1 MRSLFAA
8 AAVCLTIGATLA
20 ADHTKDTPD
29 DVKKALADKSA
40 VLIDVREKKEWD
52 AGRIKDADLLE
63 LTRLRAGVPQAELDK
78 KMPKGKI
85 VYVYCK
91 SGGRSL
97 SAADLL
103 AKKGYD
109 VRPLKEGYE
118 DLLKAGLPKAE

>member
-1 MRSLFAA
+1 MRSLLSIPMACLMIGVAFAA
-8 AAVCLTIGATLA
+8 E
-20 ADHTKDTPD
+20 HTKDTPE
-29 DVKKALADKSA
+29 DVKKALADKTA

-52 AGRIKDADLLE
+52 AGRIKDASLLE
-63 LTRLRAGVPQAELDK
+63 LSRLKTGVPQEELDK

-97 SAADLL
+97 TAADLL